1 MSTIVT
7 FGQYKGKSLYEAL
20 RDINYVNYC
29 KKNGIYEK
37 LISCENTR
45 NLSIT
50 NIFTSSVSIDS
61 PTPVHNK
68 MQNKFL
74 DKTFICDFLQLFSS
88 FKSLQSLLNSKLY
101 KKMFY
106 DFSISSM
113 FEPIFET
120 EEGWDVR
127 LRQCGITIERK
138 ESFETL
144 FQKHNIEYFGNDIS
158 FLQHKSKIEKVHQN
172 MDDLA
177 KELSVKKLP
186 KYPVYST
193 FAFQVKRDYISKMD
207 KMFRERKF
215 FLRMYPILSS
225 IINEKNN
232 NCDYHTQ
239 FDLFENFT
247 NISRE
252 LFDINRKKLLRDIYK
267 PYENE
272 NIRLRFDDCGAE
284 FFSYSKDNIFIELKP
299 KVGDEYPCILRKM
312 KSQMR
317 HTSTTKIDDCGV
329 VRSKY
334 KNPAFL
340 LLIGEFEAESIT
352 REDLKKV
359 FEQSAIIVI
368 FMDEINID
376 ELESIKQKIQY
387 HEQEKQK
394 LLAQLENIENGM
406 IKK

>member
-7 FGQYKGKSLYEAL
+7 FGKYKGKSLYEAL

-172 MDDLA
+172 MRKLVE
-177 KELSVKKLP
+177 ELSDFELP
-186 KYPVYST
+186 KYRVYST
-193 FAFQVKRDYISKMD
+193 FAFQEKKNFSVGQRGE
-207 KMFRERKF
+207 REKEF
-215 FLRMYPILSS
+215 FLRMYPTLSS
-225 IINEKNN
+225 IINNAYDN
-232 NCDYHTQ
+232 YYNYSNS
-239 FDLFENFT
+239 DLFENFT
-247 NISRE
+247 NISRK

-272 NIRLRFDDCGAE
+272 NIRLRIDGCGEE
-284 FFSYSKDNIFIELKP
+284 FVSYSKDNIFIELKT

-317 HTSTTKIDDCGV
+317 YTIEAKRVDCGV

-334 KNPAFL
+334 EKSAFL

>member
-7 FGQYKGKSLYEAL
+7 FGQYKGKSLDEAL
-20 RDINYVNYC
+20 RDIKYIAYC
-29 KKNGIYEK
+29 KKEGIYEK
-37 LISCENTR
+37 LISCKNTR

-127 LRQCGITIERK
+127 LRQCGTTIERK

-172 MDDLA
+172 MRKLVE
-177 KELSVKKLP
+177 ELSDFELP
-186 KYPVYST
+186 KYRVYST
-193 FAFQVKRDYISKMD
+193 FAFQ
-207 KMFRERKF
+207 
-215 FLRMYPILSS
+215 
-225 IINEKNN
+225 EK
-232 NCDYHTQ
+232 
-239 FDLFENFT
+239 
-247 NISRE
+247 
-252 LFDINRKKLLRDIYK
+252 KKLFCWTKRRK
-267 PYENE
+267 
-272 NIRLRFDDCGAE
+272 RKRV
-284 FFSYSKDNIFIELKP
+284 FSTYVSYFI
-299 KVGDEYPCILRKM
+299 
-312 KSQMR
+312 
-317 HTSTTKIDDCGV
+317 
-329 VRSKY
+329 KY
-334 KNPAFL
+334 
-340 LLIGEFEAESIT
+340 
-352 REDLKKV
+352 
-359 FEQSAIIVI
+359 
-368 FMDEINID
+368 
-376 ELESIKQKIQY
+376 Y
-387 HEQEKQK
+387 
-394 LLAQLENIENGM
+394 
-406 IKK
+406 